1 MLRRFIITI
10 SSVSFFFFL
19 LLFLFP
25 CVSSAHSSKFR
36 GSGLNRS
43 SSFFFFFWLLYTEE
57 EVFYYFFF
65 FAFCFYS
72 FLSFFFLLLF
82 FILAKTQTML
92 YVDSRRENTDNNND
106 NNNSWRERRE
116 SVCWA
121 NFAFTFNTAHCVV
134 GEEGEAVGENG
145 TLISL
150 CPSRTV
156 ARWTKQQFRWRVC
169 SAQFGFSC
177 VCKKKKKTKSA
188 ILLPSFLLVCLS
200 VYWIPR
206 LYVLCT
212 SSALLSLFVCLFI
225 FHYGWPKTLFCLILL
240 WCSFQLS
247 RVPVSPPVSCVL
259 FCFVFSL

>member
-10 SSVSFFFFL
+10 SSVSFLLLLL

-43 SSFFFFFWLLYTEE
+43 SSFFFFLVALHRRRGVLL
-57 EVFYYFFF
+57 FFF
-65 FAFCFYS
+65 SLPFVFIL
-72 FLSFFFLLLF
+72 FLVFFLLLF

-156 ARWTKQQFRWRVC
+156 ARWTKQQFRWRVY

-177 VCKKKKKTKSA
+177 VCKKKKKHEKRDYSPFFSFGLSVC
-188 ILLPSFLLVCLS
+188 LLNTTPLRAVHLVCSL
-200 VYWIPR
+200 IP
-206 LYVLCT
+206 VC
-212 SSALLSLFVCLFI
+212 LFVCF
-225 FHYGWPKTLFCLILL
+225 
-240 WCSFQLS
+240 SFTTGGQKH
-247 RVPVSPPVSCVL
+247 
-259 FCFVFSL
+259 FFV